1 METEIMSDI
10 DRLKKQMAFSLEM
23 DKEKGIGRQTYI
35 LDALRKE
42 NDAEHGWHLA
52 LMVMVLSE
60 YANEPID
67 IMRTMSMV
75 VIHDTVEID
84 AGDTYAYDEKGYE
97 SKAEREQKAADRI
110 FNILPEDQAQ
120 YFMELWIEFEEAKTP
135 EAKFANTLDS
145 VQPLMLNDASNGLAW
160 REHQVAASKVRD
172 RALRKI
178 RPGSERLYQMVM
190 EIIDDNVR
198 KGNLIDG

>member
-1 METEIMSDI
+1 MSDI

-120 YFMELWIEFEEAKTP
+120 YFMELWREFEEAKTP

>member
-1 METEIMSDI
+1 MADI
-10 DRLKKQMAFSLEM
+10 DRLRKQMAFSLEM

-52 LMVMVLSE
+52 LMAMVLSE

-67 IMRTMSMV
+67 VMRTMSMV
-75 VIHDTVEID
+75 IIHDTVEID
-84 AGDTYAYDEKGYE
+84 AGDTYAYDEKGHE
-97 SKAEREQKAADRI
+97 TKAEREQKAADRI
-110 FNILPEDQAQ
+110 FNILPEDQAAE
-120 YFMELWIEFEEAKTP
+120 FMALWREFEEAKTP

-172 RALRKI
+172 RAERKI

-190 EIIDDNVR
+190 EIIDENVK

>member
-1 METEIMSDI
+1 MAQNMSDI
-10 DRLKKQMAFSLEM
+10 ERLKKQMAFSLEM

-52 LMVMVLSE
+52 LMAMVLSE
-60 YANEPID
+60 YSNEPID
-67 IMRTMSMV
+67 VMRTMSMV

-97 SKAEREQKAADRI
+97 TKADREQKAADRI
-110 FNILPEDQAQ
+110 FNILPEDQAG
-120 YFMELWIEFEEAKTP
+120 YFMELWREFEEAKTP

-160 REHQVAASKVRD
+160 REHQVVASKVRD
-172 RALRKI
+172 RAKRKI

-190 EIIDDNVR
+190 EIIDENVK